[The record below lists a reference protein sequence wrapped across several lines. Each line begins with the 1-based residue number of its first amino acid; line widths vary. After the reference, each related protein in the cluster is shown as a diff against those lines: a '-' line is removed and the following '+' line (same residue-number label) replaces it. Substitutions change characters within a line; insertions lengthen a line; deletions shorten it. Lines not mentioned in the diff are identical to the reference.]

1 MKAWWALHFGNAHTN
16 SYTHSSIPDCYCKT
30 SYILFDTKTW
40 AVDRRRGNEGDER
53 EKQERTDR
61 REKKNHDRFNN
72 SHVFCFTQS
81 CNPFLHV
88 FSPDL
93 NFVALIQQH
102 FTHLLL
108 LNAFIRAALASP
120 RHLLTHLLSFS
131 AVLISLLRFPVSS
144 SSSLCLPATSS
155 PLSSTWT

>member
-1 MKAWWALHFGNAHTN
+1 MTDLIIHTFSVSHN
-16 SYTHSSIPDCYCKT
+16 PAI
-30 SYILFDTKTW
+30 
-40 AVDRRRGNEGDER
+40 
-53 EKQERTDR
+53 
-61 REKKNHDRFNN
+61 RFYM
-72 SHVFCFTQS
+72 F
-81 CNPFLHV
+81 

-131 AVLISLLRFPVSS
+131 TVLIPLLRFPV